1 MQKHL
6 LVQKN
11 KMKWK
16 ESDFKSGINTVR
28 SLLIYGQDAGQVDEY
43 CDTAIEKCEIDR
55 DNLFAID
62 SNELKEK
69 QDALFAEACS
79 PSMFGGRKMVI
90 ISNAGDSDA
99 KQVADLVEH
108 PSLDA
113 IVIVTAGELRSGGGL
128 RSLFE
133 GGDKIAAL
141 PCYTD
146 DARMLATLIQKDLF
160 AAGITQITPDAM
172 GYMTSHLGGDRGITR
187 SFLRK
192 IALYVDDK
200 KTVDLDDVEKCLPDT
215 GAADTDEFLFS
226 LTAGHIHQTMTAL
239 DRLFYDNAEPN
250 MLVRMLDAHFKKL
263 LNAVVEGQMPRLF
276 WKVAEKFNQAVRI
289 WPESEITA
297 VLVRLNELEKQL
309 RTTGMPAEI
318 LIRDFSLKLSVR
330 AAKLSVRR
338 RN

>member
-1 MQKHL
+1 
-6 LVQKN
+6 V
-11 KMKWK
+11 KWK
-16 ESDFKSGINTVR
+16 ESDFNNGIGTIR
-28 SLLIYGQDAGQVDEY
+28 ALLVYGPDAGQADEF
-43 CDTAIEKCEIDR
+43 CDRAIEKCEIEKN
-55 DNLFAID
+55 NLFAVD
-62 SNELKEK
+62 SSDLKEK
-69 QDALFAEACS
+69 QDALFAEACTS
-79 PSMFGGRKMVI
+79 SMFGGRKMIV

-99 KQVADLVEH
+99 KQLADLINH

-113 IVIVTAGELRSGGGL
+113 IVIVTAGGLRAGGGL
-128 RSLFE
+128 RALFE

-146 DARMLATLIQKDLF
+146 DARTLATLIQKDLF
-160 AAGITQITPDAM
+160 AAGIRQITPDAM

-250 MLVRMLDAHFKKL
+250 MLVRMLDSHFKKL
-263 LNAVVEGQMPRLF
+263 LIAVVEGQMPRLF
-276 WKVAEKFNQAVRI
+276 WKVADKFNQAVKI
-289 WPESEITA
+289 WSADEITA
-297 VLVRLNELEKQL
+297 VLTRLNELEKQL
-309 RTTGMPAEI
+309 RTTGMPAEV
-318 LIRDFSLKLSVR
+318 LLRDFALKLSVR
-330 AAKLSVRR
+330 GAKLAVRR